1 MLNSGL
7 ALKEGLYDYITIIG
21 SNPRFEA
28 SLFNV
33 RLRQL
38 VITKKNLAITVKSI
52 GNPLNLTYPNEQ
64 QGTNIKTLYLTT
76 QGKTNQTKNIIKA
89 DKPLTIIGI
98 NAIQRQ
104 DGAAIQ
110 PMVNY
115 IYRQLTKV
123 NTARDPQSE
132 AETKAKNHRIA
143 KKHKLH
149 NVENGMRQNT
159 QPESETN
166 LTLSGDTYQKAKQRK
181 DNGRAIGILHA

>member
-1 MLNSGL
+1 M
-7 ALKEGLYDYITIIG
+7 
-21 SNPRFEA
+21 
-28 SLFNV
+28 
-33 RLRQL
+33 
-38 VITKKNLAITVKSI
+38 ITKKNLAITVNSI

-64 QGTNIKTLYLTT
+64 QGTSIKTLYLTT

-123 NTARDPQSE
+123 NTARDPQSQGS
-132 AETKAKNHRIA
+132 ETKAKNHRIA

-149 NVENGMRQNT
+149 NVENGMGQNT
-159 QPESETN
+159 QPESEKN

-181 DNGRAIGILHA
+181 DNGAIGILHA